1 MICKK
6 LLFSDHIISQM
17 FKRNISLEEVRFI
30 LTKGEVIKEYPDD
43 KPYPSFLLLGLINT
57 RPLHLLVAK
66 DVETDNCIL
75 VTVYE
80 PDKNFWTHDFK
91 TKI

>member
-1 MICKK
+1 
-6 LLFSDHIISQM
+6 M
-17 FKRNISLEEVRFI
+17 FKRSISLEEVRFI
-30 LTKGEVIKEYPDD
+30 LTNGEVIKEYPND
-43 KPYPSFLLLGLINT
+43 KPYPSFLILGLINM

-66 DVETDNCIL
+66 DAETDNCIM

-80 PDKNFWTHDFK
+80 PDKNVWTNDFK